1 MVAKA
6 NTVGV
11 TPDHKHDSPTVTI
24 RMGWEEAVGLA
35 ARLHAASKHLRASDN
50 PSAKEVGDTL
60 GGLCATLTQAVAG
73 IAAAAVVEGECPPDA
88 LIVIMPK
95 P

>member
-1 MVAKA
+1 MVASA

-11 TPDHKHDSPTVTI
+11 PPDHQHDSPTVTI

-35 ARLHAASKHLRASDN
+35 ARLHAASKHLRASDDS
-50 PSAKEVGDTL
+50 SAKEL
-60 GGLCATLTQAVAG
+60 GATFGALCETLTQAVAG
-73 IAAAAVVEGECPPDA
+73 IAAAAVVEGGRPPDA
-88 LIVIMPK
+88 VIVIQPK